1 MKKGIFIV
9 PVIAFVLTF
18 IAPLWQARADAP
30 DTSINK
36 ADLPRIVAILPF
48 QNETEE
54 VELANKVRKAFY
66 NHFSSKA
73 YTEIKLPIVDEKVI
87 QLEKSSGKKLYELK
101 PGEVCDVIGCDG
113 LVYGKVIDFKK
124 VYALVYSQL
133 SVEAEVWMVNAKT
146 GKEVFRIR
154 ESVKFHE
161 GGVPISP
168 LGAIMTA
175 ISTAL
180 NLRDIQQIRLVSELA
195 YKINEK
201 IPSPEGVAA
210 EQRPVI
216 KEVLTNAKE
225 GPFGKGKIVRAGLEG
240 DKELVATFSI
250 GNFKKGI
257 PMKETKPGIYMGEYL
272 VMPGDNT
279 RDMPIIVSLKK
290 PGGYETEWIDVS
302 GVVTIDTTPPPP
314 AGGLK
319 ARGFQDRIE
328 VSWETLKN
336 VPDLK
341 IYKVL
346 RSEQPLS
353 GYNETGSTELNIYE
367 DRTPEKN
374 KTYYYRVI
382 AVDQADN
389 ESEPQDA
396 VRASLVGKEP
406 VLLEG
411 EMVKDTILSGMYTIE
426 DTFFVPKGLTL
437 TIEQGTRIMFDEMAS
452 LIVYGKLI
460 INGKESPVE
469 FFPSGTEQWSGIIIE
484 NGSIAADGFRIKSAE
499 TSLYMKETEGLVE
512 GGIITESDT
521 GIFVIGTPAPV
532 IKNLSISQNET
543 GVELQK
549 TDARIIRNNIFQNK
563 AGVSMRGFSG
573 EIKDNNIF
581 NNVKNITSESLIK
594 IGANYFGTI
603 HVEEM
608 RLESINVVKAYDLRV
623 PDGKIVDA
631 VLNPYVNMTQE
642 DRQRKLT
649 ELAIE
654 AGNYFRQRNYGKA
667 STLFEESL
675 KVSPSADAYY
685 YLALCYQEMKDDDKA
700 SKILRDGVEKFP
712 KDSTLVK
719 ALGLLLYQK
728 GNEEEAKKVFN
739 ELIRLSPEDRQ
750 VKFLLER
757 MEEAAKSE
765 RQGKTVE

>member
-1 MKKGIFIV
+1 MKKSIFII

-18 IAPLWQARADAP
+18 VVPLWQARADAP
-30 DTSINK
+30 DASINK
-36 ADLPRIVAILPF
+36 AELPRMVAILPF

-54 VELANKVRKAFY
+54 VELANKARKAFY
-66 NHFSSKA
+66 NHFSSKS
-73 YTEIKLPIVDEKVI
+73 YTEIKLPIVDEKAV
-87 QLEKSSGKKLYELK
+87 QLEKSSGKKIYELK
-101 PGEVCDVIGCDG
+101 PGDVCDAIGCDG
-113 LVYGKVIDFKK
+113 LVYGKIIDFKK
-124 VYALVYSQL
+124 VYAIVYSQL

-154 ESVKFHE
+154 DSVKYHG
-161 GGVPISP
+161 GGVPMSP
-168 LGAIMTA
+168 LDAIMTA
-175 ISTAL
+175 ISTAM
-180 NLRDIQQIRLVSELA
+180 NLREIQQIRLISELA
-195 YKINEK
+195 YKLNEK
-201 IPSPEGVAA
+201 IPSPEGIAA
-210 EQRPVI
+210 EQRPLI

-225 GPFGKGKIVRAGLEG
+225 TPFGKGKIVRAGLEG

-257 PMKETKPGIYMGEYL
+257 PMKETKTGIYMGEYL

-279 RDMPIIVSLKK
+279 RDMPVIVSLKK

-353 GYNETGSTELNIYE
+353 GYKETGSTELNTYE
-367 DRTPEKN
+367 DRTPDKD

-382 AVDQADN
+382 AIDQADN

-406 VLLEG
+406 VALAGDLE
-411 EMVKDTILSGMYTIE
+411 KDTILSGIYTIE
-426 DTFFVPKGLTL
+426 DEFVVPKGLTL
-437 TIEQGTRIMFDEMAS
+437 TIEQGTRIMFDEAAS

-460 INGKESPVE
+460 MNGKESPVE
-469 FFPSGTEQWSGIIIE
+469 FFPSGTEQWSGIIME
-484 NGSIAADGFRIKSAE
+484 NGSIAAGGFRIKGAE
-499 TSLYMKETEGLVE
+499 TALYMKETEGLIE

-543 GVELQK
+543 GIELQK
-549 TDARIIRNNIFQNK
+549 TDAGIIWNNIFQNK
-563 AGVSMRGFSG
+563 DGVSMRDFSG

-581 NNVKNITSESLIK
+581 NNGKNIASESLVK
-594 IGANYFGTI
+594 IGANYFGSI

-608 RLESINVVKAYDLRV
+608 RLENVNVVKAYNLRV

-631 VLNPYVNMTQE
+631 VLNPYVSMTQE
-642 DRQRKLT
+642 DRRNKLT

-675 KVSPSADAYY
+675 KVNPSADVYY
-685 YLALCYQEMKDDDKA
+685 YLALCYQEMKDDDNA
-700 SKILRDGVEKFP
+700 LKILREGVEKFP

-719 ALGLLLYQK
+719 SLGLLLYQK
-728 GNEEEAKKVFN
+728 GNEEEAKNVFN

-757 MEEAAKSE
+757 MKNTVNSE
-765 RQGKTVE
+765 

>member
-18 IAPLWQARADAP
+18 IAPLWQARADTP

-54 VELANKVRKAFY
+54 PELANKVRKAFY

-73 YTEIKLPIVDEKVI
+73 YTEIKLPIVDEKAV

-101 PGEVCDVIGCDG
+101 PGEVCGAIGCDG
-113 LVYGKVIDFKK
+113 LVYGKVIDFGK

-133 SVEAEVWMVNAKT
+133 SIEAEVWMVNAKT

-154 ESVKFHE
+154 DSAKFHE

-168 LGAIMTA
+168 LGVIMTA

-210 EQRPVI
+210 EQRPVV

-225 GPFGKGKIVRAGLEG
+225 SPFGKGKIVRAGLEG

-314 AGGLK
+314 VEGLK
-319 ARGFQDRIE
+319 ARGFHDRIE
-328 VSWETLKN
+328 VSWEALKN

-353 GYNETGSTELNIYE
+353 GYKETGSTELNTYE
-367 DRTPEKN
+367 DRTPDKD
-374 KTYYYRVI
+374 KIYYYRVI

-411 EMVKDTILSGMYTIE
+411 EMIKDTILSGIYTVE
-426 DTFFVPKGLTL
+426 DAFFVPKGLTL
-437 TIEQGTRIMFDEMAS
+437 TIEQGTRIMFDEAAS

-460 INGKESPVE
+460 MNGKDAPVE
-469 FFPSGTEQWSGIIIE
+469 FFPSGTEQWSGIIME
-484 NGSIAADGFRIKSAE
+484 NGSIAADGFRIKGAE
-499 TSLYMKETEGLVE
+499 TALYMKETEGLIE

-521 GIFVIGTPAPV
+521 GISVFGTPAPG

-543 GVELQK
+543 GIELQK
-549 TDARIIRNNIFQNK
+549 TNAGIIRNNIFQNK
-563 AGVSMRGFSG
+563 DGISMRDYSG

-581 NNVKNITSESLIK
+581 NNGKNIASESLIK
-594 IGANYFGTI
+594 VDANYFGSI

-608 RLESINVVKAYDLRV
+608 RLENVNVVKAYDLRV

-642 DRQRKLT
+642 DRRNKLT

-675 KVSPSADAYY
+675 KVNPSADVYY

-700 SKILRDGVEKFP
+700 LKILREGVEKFP

-719 ALGLLLYQK
+719 ALGMLLYQK
-728 GNEEEAKKVFN
+728 GNEEEAKNVFN
-739 ELIRLSPEDRQ
+739 ELIRLSPDDRQ

-757 MEEAAKSE
+757 MEEAGNSE
-765 RQGKTVE
+765 K